1 MPKSAAMAE
10 QHPQQTK
17 TIPSSKQDLPI
28 QDSSMQDCL
37 ARILSNSRSEK
48 LLRDGGLLT
57 AREYE
62 ELKRCYGDDKAGE
75 IDRWLRQRCQSDE
88 STIDPNQDRESK
100 LAGNQHCS
108 VHTGKKGAESD
119 SKKHGGKK
127 GAESDSKKH
136 GGKKGKKGA
145 ESDSKKHGGK
155 KGSGITT
162 KKKERLSKK
171 RSREESD
178 ADYDDASVESNAS
191 DGSHVTVGDE
201 KLYFPSRIHAVN
213 FDEESWKLRV
223 EVSWRNHEKDGTTKE
238 PIENV
243 RTYGGNHGE
252 TLLFR

>member
-1 MPKSAAMAE
+1 MAE

-62 ELKRCYGDDKAGE
+62 ELKRRYGDDKAGQ

-88 STIDPNQDRESK
+88 SAIDPNQDRESK
-100 LAGNQHCS
+100 LADNQHCS
-108 VHTGKKGAESD
+108 VHTGGNKTTET
-119 SKKHGGKK
+119 GKK
-127 GAESDSKKH
+127 GAESGSKKH

-145 ESDSKKHGGK
+145 ESDSKKHVGK
-155 KGSGITT
+155 KGSGKTT

-171 RSREESD
+171 RSREELD
-178 ADYDDASVESNAS
+178 ADDDDASVESNAS
-191 DGSHVTVGDE
+191 DGSHVTVGKE
-201 KLYFPSRIHAVN
+201 KLYFPTKIHSVFFN
-213 FDEESWKLRV
+213 EESWQLTMK
-223 EVSWRNHEKDGTTKE
+223 VSWKDWEETTNE
-238 PIENV
+238 PIEYV
-243 RTYGGNHGE
+243 TTYGGNHGE
-252 TLLFR
+252 ILLFR